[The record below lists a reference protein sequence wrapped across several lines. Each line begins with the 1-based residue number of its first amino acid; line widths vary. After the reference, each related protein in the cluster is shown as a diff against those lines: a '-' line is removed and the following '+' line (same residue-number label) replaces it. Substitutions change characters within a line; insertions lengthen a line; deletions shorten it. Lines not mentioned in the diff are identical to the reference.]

1 MSKDEIKHPLA
12 TLMKQKYGVTKQ
24 SSLRL
29 KSDDSLFVVFR
40 KIANYI
46 YKMENGMIK
55 IMQMLL
61 NPTWKI
67 LTEVILTKE
76 KLQA

>member
-1 MSKDEIKHPLA
+1 MSEDEIKHPLV

-29 KSDDSLFVVFR
+29 NSDDSLFVVFR
-40 KIANYI
+40 
-46 YKMENGMIK
+46 KMENGMIK
-55 IMQMLL
+55 IMQMPL

>member
-1 MSKDEIKHPLA
+1 MSEDEIKHPLV

-29 KSDDSLFVVFR
+29 NSDDSLFVVFR
-40 KIANYI
+40 KLRTIFI
-46 YKMENGMIK
+46 KMENGMIK
-55 IMQMLL
+55 IMQMPL